1 MTSCLPKLKVTPSF
15 CFAFKIPDDPTATS
29 INNKHL
35 STKVL
40 CFIFQEAWT
49 NQEQLFSKITSSN
62 KRDIEHLL
70 NFLNFEIKYILR
82 PRSAP
87 SMTKLV
93 YNGYIR
99 LSKPLLCA
107 YVSLIIQFP
116 VWYLK

>member
-1 MTSCLPKLKVTPSF
+1 MFNIKFEVQSKE
-15 CFAFKIPDDPTATS
+15 
-29 INNKHL
+29 
-35 STKVL
+35 L

-107 YVSLIIQFP
+107 NVSLIIQFP
-116 VWYLK
+116 VWYLKYFRKT